1 MHPGTAAVMLYM
13 VLCGKGTLFA
23 MATVCILLHEAAHA
37 VMAFILGEVPEE
49 VEWLPLG
56 ALMRMEDEGRLS
68 PLRRFAVLL
77 AGPGMTLLL
86 CSLSL
91 ALTRCGMLP
100 KAIGRQLFIINAG
113 FLLMNLLPCLPLD
126 GGRMLA
132 LVLEC
137 FVKTAATARIM
148 HILGT
153 AAGCLCCA
161 ASVIMVWRFGTWNL
175 SLAACGCL
183 LIYAAWAG
191 TETNALRQI
200 RQLLARKILLE
211 QKGHLPVLSIAVVTT
226 TPLHRIVTAL
236 PARRCVQVLLVESGT
251 LSLLGSCWETDVIS
265 AYLETP
271 GESCR
276 ILLKKEK
283 KGSNMG

>member
-113 FLLMNLLPCLPLD
+113 FLLSSAHHAYPWHSCRVPMLCRKRDYGLAFRNMESILGSLWMLVDLCSM
-126 GGRMLA
+126 GGHGDKCPSA
-132 LVLEC
+132 N
-137 FVKTAATARIM
+137 TAA
-148 HILGT
+148 
-153 AAGCLCCA
+153 
-161 ASVIMVWRFGTWNL
+161 
-175 SLAACGCL
+175 ACTENS
-183 LIYAAWAG
+183 AG
-191 TETNALRQI
+191 T
-200 RQLLARKILLE
+200 
-211 QKGHLPVLSIAVVTT
+211 KGTFTCIVDSRCDNNTT
-226 TPLHRIVTAL
+226 AQDCHRTACTPLCAGASGRIRNAFAPRL
-236 PARRCVQVLLVESGT
+236 
-251 LSLLGSCWETDVIS
+251 LLGDRCYFRLSGNTGRKLPHFAEKREKGIQYGLTLKLVR
-265 AYLETP
+265 A
-271 GESCR
+271 
-276 ILLKKEK
+276 ILC
-283 KGSNMG
+283 